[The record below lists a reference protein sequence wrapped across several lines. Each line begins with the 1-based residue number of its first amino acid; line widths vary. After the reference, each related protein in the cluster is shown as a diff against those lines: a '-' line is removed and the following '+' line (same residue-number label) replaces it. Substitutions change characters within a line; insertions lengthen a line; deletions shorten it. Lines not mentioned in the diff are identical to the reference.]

1 MKTTLTY
8 AIRTATAP
16 GETVPTLVPVIVDR
30 KAPVSLTKVVENAI
44 DRGLIVGPKTSAA
57 EEIARG
63 IADQMYKEFQNGN
76 GVAFGQYFYGRLYLD
91 GTTGANG
98 ELTKANKVNVRL
110 YKGEE
115 FRLSLNDFAF
125 TYEGS
130 ADESKLDYL
139 LSKGEGTSL
148 PRNELVEG
156 MPVTAQGTH
165 LRLDGDTVR
174 LEFKET
180 GGGAAVDVTTFTAA
194 GPDNL
199 SFAWPAGLVA
209 GKSYEV
215 TVYRTG
221 EDGLE
226 RTSNSKRVTV
236 RAGAVPPGP
245 ARVTISGIDAE
256 GTETGTVRENAPI
269 RVHGTG
275 LNLGE
280 GDALYMKRSDLGD
293 DEYHQVPA
301 WAISEAEDGTRLV
314 LDDGEI
320 EGEYFWGWF
329 EDFGGFD
336 SEHHGITLKLLSHG
350 GDPASEPQTVTANAQ
365 VVLS

>member
-16 GETVPTLVPVIVDR
+16 GEERSTQVPVIVNR

-63 IADQMYKEFQNGN
+63 IADQMYKEFQSGN

-110 YKGEE
+110 YKGED
-115 FRLSLNDFAF
+115 FRLGLGDFSF

-130 ADESKLDYL
+130 ADEPTLNFL
-139 LSKGEGTSL
+139 LSKGEGVNL

-156 MPVTAQGTH
+156 MAVTAQGTH
-165 LRLDGDTVR
+165 LKLDGDTVKVT
-174 LEFKET
+174 FKEV
-180 GGGAAVDVTTFTAA
+180 GGSASVDVTAFTAA
-194 GPDNL
+194 GPDGI
-199 SFAWPAGLVA
+199 SFAWPASLVA

-226 RTSNSKRVTV
+226 RISNSKRVTV
-236 RAGAVPPGP
+236 RAGETPAGTFTFTGVNTSGGP
-245 ARVTISGIDAE
+245 MGLVNYSQSIQM
-256 GTETGTVRENAPI
+256 
-269 RVHGTG
+269 HGTG
-275 LNLGE
+275 LVEEAAIEAKPTDSAGE
-280 GDALYMKRSDLGD
+280 FFAVPGGFMDFDSDELIRLDSEVQVGDMTLWDYLTQTVG
-293 DEYHQVPA
+293 
-301 WAISEAEDGTRLV
+301 ISSQHNSVTFRITQ
-314 LDDGEI
+314 DGESKTATATVN
-320 EGEYFWGWF
+320 F
-329 EDFGGFD
+329 E
-336 SEHHGITLKLLSHG
+336 
-350 GDPASEPQTVTANAQ
+350 
-365 VVLS
+365 